1 MIMRKSAEKRST
13 SGSADSAMPDTTTPQ
28 KLPAPPMITMIRKV
42 CM

>member
-13 SGSADSAMPDTTTPQ
+13 SGRADIAMPAAITPQ

>member
-1 MIMRKSAEKRST
+1 MIMRKSAEKRRT
-13 SGSADSAMPDTTTPQ
+13 SGSADRAIPAAITAQ